1 MAFLLKYQLDIML
14 FLGGICTVLAVL
26 TLMTTAL
33 SPRRRRILAMME
45 AGAALLLLADRFAY
59 IYRGDPSALGWWMVR
74 VCNFLVFFLPLDL
87 GHGFTLYLCDLYRNE
102 GGMKKI
108 PRRLRF
114 CEVLY
119 ALGIVLLIVSQFTG
133 LYYYFEGNNIYH
145 RSPGF
150 AICYIIPI
158 LILITQLS
166 VVVQYGAKVSRD
178 VQFSLV
184 IYASAP
190 IAASLI
196 QLFAYGISLTNLM
209 IAFVVALLCL
219 YALSDMNAALA
230 RAREREFE
238 LLREEQ
244 KHERE
249 MFEQTAEA
257 LVNVI
262 EAKDRYT
269 NGHSKRV
276 AEYSRSIARAMGKDE
291 DYCEDIYFAALLH
304 DVGKINVPL
313 KILNKKGKL
322 TEEEYDRVK
331 QHPVVGGQILSSIQQ
346 SPELRIAALYH
357 HERYDGRGY
366 PEGLKGEA
374 IPETARII
382 AVADAYDAM
391 TSNRSYRRAIPQE
404 QVREELVKG
413 VGTQF
418 DPEFAKAMIRM
429 VDRDT
434 DYRMRELEPDERPE
448 QTEPTNPRDIRRG

>member
-14 FLGGICTVLAVL
+14 FQSGICTVLAVL

-209 IAFVVALLCL
+209 TGPGA
-219 YALSDMNAALA
+219 
-230 RAREREFE
+230 
-238 LLREEQ
+238 
-244 KHERE
+244 
-249 MFEQTAEA
+249 
-257 LVNVI
+257 
-262 EAKDRYT
+262 
-269 NGHSKRV
+269 G
-276 AEYSRSIARAMGKDE
+276 
-291 DYCEDIYFAALLH
+291 
-304 DVGKINVPL
+304 
-313 KILNKKGKL
+313 
-322 TEEEYDRVK
+322 
-331 QHPVVGGQILSSIQQ
+331 
-346 SPELRIAALYH
+346 
-357 HERYDGRGY
+357 
-366 PEGLKGEA
+366 EG
-374 IPETARII
+374 
-382 AVADAYDAM
+382 V
-391 TSNRSYRRAIPQE
+391 
-404 QVREELVKG
+404 
-413 VGTQF
+413 
-418 DPEFAKAMIRM
+418 
-429 VDRDT
+429 
-434 DYRMRELEPDERPE
+434 
-448 QTEPTNPRDIRRG
+448 

>member
-1 MAFLLKYQLDIML
+1 MAFLQKNQLDIML
-14 FLGGICTVLAVL
+14 FLGGVCAVLAVL
-26 TLMTTAL
+26 TWMTTAL
-33 SPRRRRILAMME
+33 TPKRRRILAMME
-45 AGAALLLLADRFAY
+45 AAAALLLIADRYAY
-59 IYRGDPSALGWWMVR
+59 LYRGDPSTLGWWMVR
-74 VCNFLVFFLPLDL
+74 ICNFLVFFLPLDL

-102 GGMKKI
+102 GGMKKL
-108 PRRLRF
+108 PKRLQF
-114 CEVLY
+114 CEVLF
-119 ALGIVLLIVSQFTG
+119 ALGLVLLVISQFTG

-150 AICYIIPI
+150 AICYVIPI
-158 LILITQLS
+158 LILVIQMS
-166 VVVQYGAKVSRD
+166 VVVQYGAKVRRD

-184 IYASAP
+184 IYVCAP

-209 IAFVVALLCL
+209 IAFVVALLYL
-219 YALSDMNAALA
+219 YALSDLNEALETA
-230 RAREREFE
+230 RAREFE

-244 KHERE
+244 KHERV

-257 LVNVI
+257 LVSAI

-276 AEYSRSIARAMGKDE
+276 AEYSRSIARSAGKSE
-291 DYCEDIYFAALLH
+291 EECEDIYFAALLH

-313 KILNKKGKL
+313 KILNKKGHL
-322 TEEEYDRVK
+322 NDEEYNRVK
-331 QHPVVGGQILSSIQQ
+331 QHPVVGGQILSNIQL
-346 SPELRIAALYH
+346 SPEPRIAALYH

-391 TSNRSYRRAIPQE
+391 TSNRSYRRAIAQE
-404 QVREELVKG
+404 QVREELEKG
-413 VGTQF
+413 AGTQF
-418 DPEFAKAMIRM
+418 DPEFARAMISM
-429 VDRDT
+429 VDQDT
-434 DYRMRELEPDERPE
+434 DYRMREMEPGERPD
-448 QTEPTNPRDIRRG
+448 QTEPADK